1 MAFQLNGF
9 RGFRCRGFAPVSL
22 GVPRALQLSRY
33 PPHDGVSAAL
43 YRPHLD
49 GYTYK
54 PWSLRAFAHRLKH
67 PGQSAVAARQMTAI
81 LYLQDPGAFEVAK
94 DEGGELVLHLTEPV
108 RVSPICGRLVL
119 FDSKSGFGPLGA
131 QFRCCSLALLAL
143 LSGSPARG
151 RKREKERERKSARAR
166 EFIGKRLTHNT
177 YYFMCSPKSLAIMY
191 SDNVSSTCQGLTEV
205 SNEEQWSTRYCRT
218 RRRATA
224 WH

>member
-1 MAFQLNGF
+1 MTTEQIETLEENGWLVVDGVLTCEQVQSARREADELEFFRTGQHGDAVRTDEVRWIRDDDARSGHGGLPPGLAVAAGRLRGMASQLNGF
-9 RGFRCRGFAPVSL
+9 RGFRCRGFAQVSL

-54 PWSLRAFAHRLKH
+54 PWSLKALAHRLKH

-81 LYLQDPGAFEVAK
+81 LYLQDPGAFDVAK

-119 FDSKSGFGPLGA
+119 FDSKSGLSPLSA
-131 QFRCCSLALLAL
+131 QFR
-143 LSGSPARG
+143 
-151 RKREKERERKSARAR
+151 
-166 EFIGKRLTHNT
+166 
-177 YYFMCSPKSLAIMY
+177 
-191 SDNVSSTCQGLTEV
+191 
-205 SNEEQWSTRYCRT
+205 
-218 RRRATA
+218 
-224 WH
+224 